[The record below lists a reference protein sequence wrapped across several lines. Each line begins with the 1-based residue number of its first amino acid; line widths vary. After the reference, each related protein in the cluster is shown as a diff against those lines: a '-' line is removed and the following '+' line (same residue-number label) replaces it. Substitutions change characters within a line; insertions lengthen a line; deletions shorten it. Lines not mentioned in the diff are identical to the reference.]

1 MVVIELDI
9 PLSLYFL
16 NVFENYRPQRCVK
29 SLCETFKQHSATL
42 EQSLLKFLG
51 KSFLLKL

>member
-16 NVFENYRPQRCVK
+16 NVFENDRAQRCVK

-42 EQSLLKFLG
+42 EQSLLEFLG